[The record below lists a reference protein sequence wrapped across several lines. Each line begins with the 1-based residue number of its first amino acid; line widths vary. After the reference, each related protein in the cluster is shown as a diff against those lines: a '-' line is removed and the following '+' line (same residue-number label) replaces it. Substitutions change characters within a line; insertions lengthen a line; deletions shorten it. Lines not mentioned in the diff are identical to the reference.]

1 MALQRRLAA
10 AAQEAVAAAPW
21 TPADQGSAGSAA
33 MVVGGCF
40 VSYARGAPG
49 PGRPGDLAFAAAV
62 TWLAPPS
69 GELAPRRGDR
79 HLRDRPGRG
88 QPRRADDIRAQAVV
102 AAPVPA
108 GYQAGLLALREGP
121 ILAAAVAALAERPEI
136 LVVDA
141 TGTDHPRRAGLAVH
155 LGAVTGLATV
165 GVTLRPLEGD
175 GEPPEDRRGARSPV
189 HLGSEV
195 VGYWVITRTGARP
208 LVAHAGWRTTPEVAA
223 SVLLRTTTPAARSPV
238 PLQEARRVAREARSL
253 AARARTRGPVGLSP
267 DAVVHLAGGDVG
279 AQQVPG

>member
-49 PGRPGDLAFAAAV
+49 PG
-62 TWLAPPS
+62 
-69 GELAPRRGDR
+69 
-79 HLRDRPGRG
+79 
-88 QPRRADDIRAQAVV
+88 
-102 AAPVPA
+102 PA